1 MSSKII
7 LSIVFITFLTGC
19 KLSLDEEN
27 KDRVDPKYY
36 SSTSQID
43 SQTFLLLHPYKAV
56 INIGE
61 DYTRSPI
68 LGISRTSKQVIV
80 KTKLDVKN
88 IDIIFDE
95 KIHITPNIIKKDN
108 DIYTLD
114 SFDEI
119 KSNLI
124 RSKKFTIELNK
135 KSDYKSYYQVSNIN
149 GY

>member
-1 MSSKII
+1 M
-7 LSIVFITFLTGC
+7 
-19 KLSLDEEN
+19 
-27 KDRVDPKYY
+27 
-36 SSTSQID
+36 
-43 SQTFLLLHPYKAV
+43 
-56 INIGE
+56 
-61 DYTRSPI
+61 
-68 LGISRTSKQVIV
+68 

-95 KIHITPNIIKKDN
+95 KIHLTPNIIKKDN
-108 DIYTLD
+108 DIYTLG

>member
-1 MSSKII
+1 M
-7 LSIVFITFLTGC
+7 
-19 KLSLDEEN
+19 
-27 KDRVDPKYY
+27 
-36 SSTSQID
+36 
-43 SQTFLLLHPYKAV
+43 
-56 INIGE
+56 
-61 DYTRSPI
+61 
-68 LGISRTSKQVIV
+68 

-95 KIHITPNIIKKDN
+95 KIHLTPNIIKKDN